1 MTQISE
7 EVEIRAAA
15 ERVWAV
21 VHEDLASAP
30 KWSSYLKRVELVD
43 GEPPGKGSRLRY
55 HLDLP
60 GGIKE
65 TLEVEHST
73 FNRPR
78 KVAGKFVGGPLQ
90 GTWSYAYSEK
100 DGVTRLRYD
109 MDYKLGGL
117 LRFAG
122 GLLARQYADG
132 IRRSMAA
139 LKKYVEAGKGP
150 GDGATARMAT
160 PAAKKPAATPRKRA
174 K

>member
-7 EVEIRAAA
+7 KVEIKAPA
-15 ERVWAV
+15 ERVWSV
-21 VHEDLASAP
+21 VHEDVANAP
-30 KWSSYLKRVELVD
+30 RWSSNLRRVELVD

-78 KVAGKFVGGPLQ
+78 KCAGRFVGGPLK
-90 GTWSYAYSEK
+90 GTWSYSYSER
-100 DGVTRLRYD
+100 DGKTQLRYD
-109 MDYKLGGL
+109 MDYELGGL

-122 GLLARQYADG
+122 SLLARQYAEG

-139 LKKYVEAGKGP
+139 LKKYVESGKGP
-150 GDGATARMAT
+150 GPGAGRKATAA
-160 PAAKKPAATPRKRA
+160 RKA
-174 K
+174 G